1 MTDGRRTLG
10 DVAHTPP
17 NEERNPVQRRYQRGP
32 DAVADG
38 SGRPE
43 MSEETTDRTMK
54 EVSHTPPHGEGA
66 SGVFGRGR
74 VRDDD
79 E

>member
-38 SGRPE
+38 GERLANP
-43 MSEETTDRTMK
+43 EETTDTTMK
-54 EVSHTPPHGEGA
+54 EVSHTPPHGEGVE
-66 SGVFGRGR
+66 GVFGRGR